1 MADTSAQTKAVN
13 VEELSPRALRR
24 IGILAGFLNARNYRF
39 SGDKQARCQQVLAA
53 ANKQKDRE
61 ELKEL
66 VDWAEAYDLAGKR
79 FNQARG
85 LPPPLPR
92 AA

>member
-1 MADTSAQTKAVN
+1 MADASAQVKPVDVSA
-13 VEELSPRALRR
+13 LSPRALRR
-24 IGILAGFLNARNYRF
+24 IGILAGFLKARNYRF

-53 ANKQKDRE
+53 ADKQKDRE
-61 ELKEL
+61 ELKAL
-66 VDWAEAYDLAGKR
+66 VDWAEEYDRAGKR

-85 LPPPLPR
+85 LPPLLPR

>member
-1 MADTSAQTKAVN
+1 MAEAPAQVKPVDVAM
-13 VEELSPRALRR
+13 LSPRALRR

-39 SGDKQARCQQVLAA
+39 SGDKQARCKQVLAA
-53 ANKQKDRE
+53 AEKQKDRE
-61 ELKEL
+61 ELKAL
-66 VDWAEAYDLAGKR
+66 VDWAEEYDRASKR

-85 LPPPLPR
+85 LHPPLPR